1 MQPNNGKYP
10 GSTEENNLTP
20 PHSAAKINFVFGS
33 TEKQTITLPAIGS
46 VEVSFSQSFCGT
58 SSSLVFPTPVKV
70 KKAMIYR
77 KKKSLLKKNSTSE
90 APLSFFVTN
99 YKPKV

>member
-1 MQPNNGKYP
+1 MT
-10 GSTEENNLTP
+10 S
-20 PHSAAKINFVFGS
+20 
-33 TEKQTITLPAIGS
+33 PAIGS

-58 SSSLVFPTPVKV
+58 SSSLVFSKPVKV

-77 KKKSLLKKNSTSE
+77 KKMSLLRKKKDFNFRS
-90 APLSFFVTN
+90 PLSFFVTN